1 MIRTEEEIKRMLD
14 ANKKMV
20 DKTVKV
26 VDTNESYWIGKVV
39 DVVDHQTFSIRR
51 NRNSEPKDINM
62 FDVRSM

>member
-1 MIRTEEEIKRMLD
+1 MIRTEEEIQRMVD

-26 VDTNESYWIGKVV
+26 VDTNESYWIGKVM
-39 DVVDHQTFSIRR
+39 DVVDHETFSIRR

>member
-1 MIRTEEEIKRMLD
+1 MIRTEEEMRKMID

-26 VDTNESYWIGKVV
+26 VDINESYWVGKIM
-39 DVVDHQTFSIRR
+39 DVVDHETFSIRR

>member
-1 MIRTEEEIKRMLD
+1 MIRTKEEINKMVE

-26 VDTNESYWIGKVV
+26 VDTNESYWIGKVM
-39 DVVDHQTFSIRR
+39 DVVDHETFSIRR